1 MPIVVYWGCR
11 IQLVGYVLLNAH
23 ELFKTNL
30 KHDKKINK
38 TNIPLGIL
46 LQELFHIWKHQ
57 VENQSKPASYEI
69 Q

>member
-1 MPIVVYWGCR
+1 MPIVVYWGCI

-38 TNIPLGIL
+38 TNIPLGV
-46 LQELFHIWKHQ
+46 LFTGII
-57 VENQSKPASYEI
+57 SYMKTPS
-69 Q
+69 